1 MIARCKSAA
10 CDDFGRLALSSH
22 ADVTLL
28 TAAVSVRRFNE
39 RARRVGS
46 RRGGCVVRHS
56 SEQNVMMC
64 PLCHGHGVEHK
75 ELLVVRWRS
84 REFEQELQTIAD
96 EAAFGAGGMED
107 PIAHAIY
114 NNETD

>member
-1 MIARCKSAA
+1 VRKQSA
-10 CDDFGRLALSSH
+10 
-22 ADVTLL
+22 
-28 TAAVSVRRFNE
+28 
-39 RARRVGS
+39 
-46 RRGGCVVRHS
+46 RGGFIVSHS
-56 SEQNVMMC
+56 PDQNVVLC

-96 EAAFGAGGMED
+96 EAAFGLSGGVKD
-107 PIAHAIY
+107 PMARPDNY

>member
-1 MIARCKSAA
+1 M
-10 CDDFGRLALSSH
+10 SH
-22 ADVTLL
+22 SPDE
-28 TAAVSVRRFNE
+28 SV
-39 RARRVGS
+39 VL
-46 RRGGCVVRHS
+46 
-56 SEQNVMMC
+56 C

-96 EAAFGAGGMED
+96 EAAFGGAGGMED
-107 PIAHAIY
+107 PVAQHATY